1 MAEDDKGFVSRWS
14 RLKRARRVE
23 LPPAAEP
30 SPAPPAGES
39 APPGDAEVEALVDS
53 LPDIDSLTGESDFTV
68 FLQKGVPEELKQRAL
83 RRLWRLNP
91 VFANLDGLNDYDED
105 FTDAALVVKNLKT
118 LYEVGKGMPAPEKPD
133 PEEAEPQAADEET
146 AEAVEEGAEA
156 APAEQQA
163 AAAESPDDAPPGA
176 AIGSPPGSPA
186 PPGAEQTRSPAEAA
200 TVEEAPP
207 GRAVRRR
214 WGRFDS

>member
-14 RLKRARRVE
+14 RLKRARHVE
-23 LPPAAEP
+23 LPPEAEP
-30 SPAPPAGES
+30 SPATPGPSESPGGEP
-39 APPGDAEVEALVDS
+39 APPGDAEVEALVES

-133 PEEAEPQAADEET
+133 PEDAADEDV
-146 AEAVEEGAEA
+146 AAAVEEEAEA
-156 APAEQQA
+156 ASAEQQA
-163 AAAESPDDAPPGA
+163 AAAEATDDAPPGA
-176 AIGSPPGSPA
+176 EIAAPSA
-186 PPGAEQTRSPAEAA
+186 PPAAEQARSPAEA
-200 TVEEAPP
+200 VEKAPP

>member
-14 RLKRARRVE
+14 RLKRTRRVE
-23 LPPAAEP
+23 LPPEAETNAATP
-30 SPAPPAGES
+30 GPPGSSAGEP
-39 APPGDAEVEALVDS
+39 APPGDAEVEALVES

-133 PEEAEPQAADEET
+133 PEEAEPEAADEAT
-146 AEAVEEGAEA
+146 AEAVEEA

-163 AAAESPDDAPPGA
+163 KAAESLDHAPPCAPNA
-176 AIGSPPGSPA
+176 AAPE
-186 PPGAEQTRSPAEAA
+186 PPGAEQARPAAA
-200 TVEEAPP
+200 VEKSPP

>member
-1 MAEDDKGFVSRWS
+1 MAEDDKSFVSRWS
-14 RLKRARRVE
+14 RLKRARHDDPPPETAVRPE
-23 LPPAAEP
+23 TPAAPASGDPAAP
-30 SPAPPAGES
+30 S
-39 APPGDAEVEALVDS
+39 DADVEAIVEA
-53 LPDIDSLTGESDFTV
+53 LPDIDSLTEESDFTA
-68 FLQKGVPEELKQRAL
+68 FLRAGVPEELKQRAL

-133 PEEAEPQAADEET
+133 PEEAEPEAAEEDLAEVAEDGEET
-146 AEAVEEGAEA
+146 A
-156 APAEQQA
+156 PAEPQA
-163 AAAESPDDAPPGA
+163 ANGDTPGDAAL
-176 AIGSPPGSPA
+176 PA
-186 PPGAEQTRSPAEAA
+186 PPEQTAEQRESPAEAVP
-200 TVEEAPP
+200 VEKAQL